1 MDKNVNLTLEECLAK
16 RDELK
21 KKLQDMRFNMILG
34 HVESPIEKRTLRRGI
49 ARMNTVIREIELG
62 LRKA

>member
-1 MDKNVNLTLEECLAK
+1 MKKNTNLTLEECLAK

-21 KKLQDMRFNMILG
+21 KELQDLRFNMILG
-34 HVESPIEKRTLRRGI
+34 HVENPVAKRNIKKDI

-62 LRKA
+62 IRKA

>member
-1 MDKNVNLTLEECLAK
+1 MKKNTNLTLEECLAK

-21 KKLQDMRFNMILG
+21 KELQDLRFNMILG
-34 HVESPIEKRTLRRGI
+34 HVENPVAKRNIKRDI

-62 LRKA
+62 IRKA

>member
-1 MDKNVNLTLEECLAK
+1 MKKNTNLTLEECLAK
-16 RDELK
+16 KDELK
-21 KKLQDMRFNMILG
+21 KELQDLRFNMVLG
-34 HVESPIEKRTLRRGI
+34 HVENPVAKRNIRRDI

>member
-1 MDKNVNLTLEECLAK
+1 MKKNTNLTLEECLAK
-16 RDELK
+16 KDELK
-21 KKLQDMRFNMILG
+21 KELQDLRFNMVLG
-34 HVESPIEKRTLRRGI
+34 HVENPVAKRNIKRDI